1 MRRPVYDTA
10 APRRTVSLTINA
22 DLMARAKAEAI
33 NVSAIAERALAAEL
47 TERVR
52 ARLIEELKRG
62 AEAHDAFVAE
72 HGSFADQVRAHL
84 EAEEA
89 EAKPRRHAAS

>member
-1 MRRPVYDTA
+1 MRRPAYDTA

-22 DLMARAKAEAI
+22 DLMAKAKAEGI
-33 NVSAIAERALAAEL
+33 NASAIAERALAAEL

-62 AEAHDAFVAE
+62 AEAYDAFVAE
-72 HGSFADQVRAHL
+72 HGSFPEIVRAHL
-84 EAEEA
+84 EAEEEE
-89 EAKPRRHAAS
+89 EARRRAAS